1 MTMCIC
7 LCVCLSVS
15 KHIFGTACPTF
26 TKFLRM
32 LPMALAQSS
41 SDGVVIR
48 CVQCTSG
55 FMYDVILAIRGNVNT
70 AVAGDVIPSSRAG

>member
-1 MTMCIC
+1 
-7 LCVCLSVS
+7 
-15 KHIFGTACPTF
+15 
-26 TKFLRM
+26 M

-55 FMYDVILAIRGNVNT
+55 FMYDVILAIRENVNT